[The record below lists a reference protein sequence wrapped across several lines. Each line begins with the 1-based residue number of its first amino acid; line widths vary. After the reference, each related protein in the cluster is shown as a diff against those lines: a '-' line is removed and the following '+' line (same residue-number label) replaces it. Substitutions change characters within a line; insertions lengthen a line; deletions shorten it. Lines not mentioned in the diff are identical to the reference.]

1 MATAGRRRVAL
12 RFCIV
17 FTVLTLAIFAALYL
31 AHDLVVVTLNQ
42 HIAWLASAVMR
53 GLRADTAAT
62 GAVVRAP
69 GFAVEI
75 KNNCNAIFELGLYA
89 AAVYFVS

>member
-53 GLRADTAAT
+53 GLRAT